1 MLTPHAPSARTPR
14 ARPTVLCIDD
24 EPRML
29 EFYRDLLEPRGYRTL
44 TVTDG
49 LQGLGVAQS
58 DPPDVI
64 LLDVMLGGLS
74 GFDICRKVRAADA
87 LRNIPI
93 ILITAWDDPDVA
105 TTGREAR
112 ADLTLRKPAD
122 AASILAAIRTVR
134 GETSGPPRE
143 DHEVG

>member
-14 ARPTVLCIDD
+14 DRATILCIDD
-24 EPRML
+24 EPRAL

-74 GFDICRKVRAADA
+74 GFDICRKVRADPA
-87 LRNIPI
+87 LHDIPI
-93 ILITAWDDPDVA
+93 ILLTVLDDPGVA
-105 TTGREAR
+105 TTGRAAG
-112 ADLTLRKPAD
+112 ADLILRKPAD
-122 AASILAAIRTVR
+122 PETLLDALAQVLGHPTAPTPNP
-134 GETSGPPRE
+134 EAP
-143 DHEVG
+143 